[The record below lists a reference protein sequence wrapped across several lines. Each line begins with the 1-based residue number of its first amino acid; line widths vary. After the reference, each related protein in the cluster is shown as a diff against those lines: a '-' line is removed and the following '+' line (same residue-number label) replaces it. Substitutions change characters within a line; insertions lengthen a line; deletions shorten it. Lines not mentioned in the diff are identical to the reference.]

1 VSKHWILV
9 IDLLGKY
16 GDRQDNGRFI
26 TPDTRSDLDEER
38 TLVNHSNSGPDL
50 SSAAFDSDISH
61 NEC

>member
-1 VSKHWILV
+1 MHWILV

-16 GDRQDNGRFI
+16 GARQDNGRFI

-38 TLVNHSNSGPDL
+38 TLVNYSNSDPDL
-50 SSAAFDSDISH
+50 SSAASDSDTSH